1 MIRLH
6 AAFLLTAL
14 LPVGLIAQTATF
26 DTTAEGWTNVTLL
39 WPDPGNPPTEL
50 GPGVVQHFTTGGNP
64 GGYLQ
69 VTDPDGSQPTGHVQY
84 WKAPASWLGDK
95 SSLYGG
101 ELRWD
106 AKMFTSLVS
115 FQHDDILLT
124 GNGTKIAFFANLTP
138 GSTWLTIAAPLTVG
152 SWRVGNR
159 NGPLA
164 TQAQILSVLSSLQS
178 IYLRAEFQNNL
189 DTFGIDNAAFV
200 PPASTQSYGLGCG
213 GGILPAPAISATG
226 APVLGGS
233 YTLQC
238 TSAVASGLG
247 VFVYGLTKFDPGV
260 DLTGLGLTGCGL
272 HASLDV
278 LFAEPIG
285 GGVMQHTLAIP
296 NDVTWSGLHIY
307 SQGVVFAPV
316 NPFGAI
322 LSGAIDVRV
331 GE

>member
-1 MIRLH
+1 MKRLH
-6 AAFLLTAL
+6 AAFLFAAL
-14 LPVGLIAQTATF
+14 LPAGLTAQVATF
-26 DTTAEGWTNVTLL
+26 DSTAEGWTNVTLL

-84 WKAPASWLGDK
+84 WKAPATWLGDK

-101 ELRWD
+101 VLRWD

-115 FQHDDILLT
+115 FPHDDILLT

-138 GSTWLTIAAPLTVG
+138 GSAWITIAAPLTVG

-164 TQAQILSVLSSLQS
+164 TQSQILSVLSSLQS

-200 PPASTQSYGLGCG
+200 LPASTSPFGSGCG
-213 GGILPAPAISATG
+213 GGALPAPVLSVLT
-226 APVLGGS
+226 PPLLGGNYS
-233 YTLQC
+233 LQC
-238 TSAVASGLG
+238 TTALASGVG
-247 VFVYGLTKFDPGV
+247 IVIHGLTKFDPGI
-260 DLTGLGLTGCGL
+260 DLTSLGLTGCSL
-272 HASLDV
+272 HATLDV
-278 LFAEPIG
+278 LIAEPIV
-285 GGVMQHTLAIP
+285 GGVMPHTFAIP
-296 NDVTWSGLHIY
+296 NDPTWSDLRIY
-307 SQGVVFAPV
+307 SQCIVFAPV

-322 LSGAIDVRV
+322 LSGAIDARV
-331 GE
+331 GS